1 MVMPVNPEQLA
12 AVQKVSHHIKG
23 KITIDHADFS
33 VLVKLSTENEE
44 AKALLPQLIGQLG
57 EALAIQLT
65 SYFAIDGEIADKNK
79 PEPPAADGP
88 QQ

>member
-23 KITIDHADFS
+23 KITIDHAAPS
-33 VLVKLSTENEE
+33 VLVELSTNNEE
-44 AKALLPQLIGQLG
+44 AKLLLPQLIAQLG
-57 EALAIQLT
+57 DALAVQLT
-65 SYFAIDGEIADKNK
+65 SYFAIDGEIVEKNK
-79 PEPPAADGP
+79 PDGS